1 MKLSFSLQNKEASFE
16 ADVEGLVEKSLENK
30 AKNPIK
36 KTRYQL
42 KQEEKRR
49 NEELKH
55 KQEMQKVYICLGVV
69 GVCITIC
76 IVMAILSNIFGW
88 A

>member
-1 MKLSFSLQNKEASFE
+1 MKLSFSLKNKEASFE

-55 KQEMQKVYICLGVV
+55 KQEMQKVYICLGIV
-69 GVCITIC
+69 GVGITIC

>member
-1 MKLSFSLQNKEASFE
+1 MKLSFSLKNKEASFE
-16 ADVEGLVEKSLENK
+16 ADVEGLVEKSIENK
-30 AKNPIK
+30 AKNPVK

-55 KQEMQKVYICLGVV
+55 KQEMQKIYICLGIV
-69 GVCITIC
+69 GVGITIC
-76 IVMAILSNIFGW
+76 IVMAILSNVFGW

>member
-1 MKLSFSLQNKEASFE
+1 MKLSFSLKNKEASFE

-55 KQEMQKVYICLGVV
+55 KQEMQKVYICLGIAGV
-69 GVCITIC
+69 GITIC

>member
-1 MKLSFSLQNKEASFE
+1 MKLSFNLKKQEASFE

-55 KQEMQKVYICLGVV
+55 KQEMQKVYICLGIV
-69 GVCITIC
+69 GVGITIC

>member
-1 MKLSFSLQNKEASFE
+1 MKFSFSLKNKEASFE
-16 ADVEGLVEKSLENK
+16 ADVEGLVEKSIENK
-30 AKNPIK
+30 AKNPVK

-55 KQEMQKVYICLGVV
+55 KQEMQKIYICLGIV
-69 GVCITIC
+69 GVGITIC
-76 IVMAILSNIFGW
+76 IVMAILSNVFGW

>member
-1 MKLSFSLQNKEASFE
+1 MKLSFSLKNKEASFE

-30 AKNPIK
+30 AKNPVK

-55 KQEMQKVYICLGVV
+55 KQEMQKIYICLGIV
-69 GVCITIC
+69 GVGITIC
-76 IVMAILSNIFGW
+76 IVMVILSNVFGW

>member
-1 MKLSFSLQNKEASFE
+1 MKLSFSLKNKEASFE
-16 ADVEGLVEKSLENK
+16 ADVEGLVEKSIENK
-30 AKNPIK
+30 AKNPVK

-55 KQEMQKVYICLGVV
+55 KQEMQKIYICLGIV
-69 GVCITIC
+69 GVGITIC
-76 IVMAILSNIFGW
+76 IVMVILSNVFGW